1 MIDRIIQSRLNLT
14 LLERAA
20 VVLLGPRQVG
30 KTTLAQKLAESYDS
44 TYLDLE
50 KPSDLAKL
58 SDPEFYFFENKERLI
73 VIDEVQRSPDLFP
86 VIRSQIDGNRKAGR
100 RTGQFLLLGS
110 ASNELLKQSSESLAG
125 RVSYQELFPFVLDEV
140 GDDQRNQLWLKGGF
154 PDSYLDSK
162 GSFEWRL
169 DFIRTYL
176 ERDIPALGV
185 RVPAETLRR
194 FWTMLAHN
202 HSQLFNA
209 SQIGG
214 SLGVKGQTASHYLDI
229 LVDLML
235 VRRLQ
240 PWHSNVGKR
249 LIKSPKVYLRDSGV
263 LHALLGL
270 ESMDALLGHPIT
282 GSSWEGFVI
291 EQILAA
297 SPLATNHFFYRTRAG
312 AEIDLLIETNNEL
325 WAIEIKRNMA
335 PTVSRGFH
343 TACEDLQ
350 PTHKRL
356 IYPGD
361 EGYTLKGDIRVS
373 SLANILTE
381 IRSITSKKPT
391 SEVSD

>member
-1 MIDRIIQSRLNLT
+1 M
-14 LLERAA
+14 
-20 VVLLGPRQVG
+20 VLLGPRQVG
-30 KTTLAQKLAESYDS
+30 KTTLAQEIVESFDS
-44 TYLDLE
+44 TYVDLE
-50 KPSDLAKL
+50 APSDLAKL
-58 SDPEFYFFENKERLI
+58 SDPEFYFTENKDKLI

-86 VIRSQIDGNRKAGR
+86 VIRSQIDRNRKAGR
-100 RTGQFLLLGS
+100 RSGQFLLLGS

-125 RVSYQELFPFVLDEV
+125 RVSYQELFSLVLDEV
-140 GDDQRNQLWLKGGF
+140 GEDKLNQLWLRGGF

-185 RVPAETLRR
+185 RIPAETLRR

-214 SLGVKGQTASHYLDI
+214 SLGVKGQTVSHYLDI

-249 LIKSPKVYLRDSGV
+249 LIKSPKVYLRDSGI
-263 LHALLGL
+263 LHTLLGL
-270 ESMDALLGHPIT
+270 ESVDALLGHPIA

-291 EQILAA
+291 EQLVAA
-297 SPLATNHFFYRTRAG
+297 SPPGTNHYFYRTRAG
-312 AEIDLLIETNNEL
+312 AEIDLLLEVNNEL

-335 PTVSRGFH
+335 PSVTRGFH
-343 TACEDLQ
+343 TACKDLQ

-361 EGYTLKGDIRVS
+361 EVYRVKGDISVS
-373 SLANILTE
+373 SLANILNE
-381 IRSITSKKPT
+381 IRSLSSNKAGE
-391 SEVSD
+391 EVSD